1 MRFPIAAVL
10 AALAVSLAPSTS
22 NALPTSEGKVVRG
35 SYLASGKIS
44 TGSITIRYLKS
55 RVNVNPNGRVRG
67 RVLRQVFSRGAL
79 IQQNFVTLRGKCRSL
94 TVRAR
99 KGTFSAPAVLKI
111 DGSVFRGEFTGL
123 SDPSNR
129 VSRFFRGR
137 INGDK
142 KSSLLLRSR

>member
-1 MRFPIAAVL
+1 MRFPTVAVF
-10 AALAVSLAPSTS
+10 AALAASLATS
-22 NALPTSEGKVVRG
+22 HALPPSQGKVVRG

-44 TGSITIRYLKS
+44 TGSVTIRYLKS
-55 RVNVNPNGRVRG
+55 RVSVNSNGRVRG
-67 RVLRQVFSRGAL
+67 HVLRQLFSRGTL
-79 IQQNFVTLRGKCRSL
+79 IQQNYVTLRGKCHSL
-94 TVRAR
+94 TLRAR

-111 DGSVFRGEFTGL
+111 DGSTFRGEFTGL

-142 KSSLLLRSR
+142 KSNLLLRSR

>member
-1 MRFPIAAVL
+1 MRFPTAAVF
-10 AALAVSLAPSTS
+10 AVFAVSLTTS
-22 NALPTSEGKVVRG
+22 HALPASEGKVVRG

-55 RVNVNPNGRVRG
+55 RVNVNANGRVRG
-67 RVLRQVFSRGAL
+67 HVLRQVFSRGAL
-79 IQQNFVTLRGKCRSL
+79 IQQNYVTLRGKCRSL

-111 DGSVFRGEFTGL
+111 DGSTFRGEFTGL